1 VHGVSCEI
9 VGLLESKGKSSF
21 GQDRDDT
28 IVMPLRAF
36 QRRIAGNDDVRQI
49 QVSVREGQETSR
61 VQRDITQ
68 LMRERRRIAPTDSD
82 NFTIM
87 DMQEVASTLA
97 GSTRVLTGL
106 LAAVAAVSLLV
117 GGIGIMNI
125 MIVSVTERT
134 REIGIR
140 MAIGALESEVLTQFL
155 VESVVLAAFGGLL
168 GVIIA
173 IASAAAITQL
183 LGLPFS
189 VNARIVALAFLFS
202 GVVGI
207 VFGFVPA
214 RRAAALDPIEALR
227 HE

>member
-1 VHGVSCEI
+1 
-9 VGLLESKGKSSF
+9 
-21 GQDRDDT
+21 
-28 IVMPLRAF
+28 
-36 QRRIAGNDDVRQI
+36 VRQI

-155 VESVVLAAFGGLL
+155 VESVVHAAFGGLL